1 MSDGFFPPNH
11 ETRLLTSLK
20 HIDAVVSQSLSQLG
34 SDQAESPFSEYVA
47 DGNALHQQAAA
58 EYLDRLRALM
68 CGFLNRHQIAI
79 PKGSSSAL
87 WGASTACLYAAVS
100 VEDLRGRSMRA
111 YGALSPAAS
120 DELDRFVTDLTDLLR
135 KMHKY
140 FAEASARTPTNPTP
154 APPGRET
161 T

>member
-20 HIDAVVSQSLSQLG
+20 HVDDVVSQALLRIG
-34 SDQAESPFSEYVA
+34 SGQAESPFSEYVA

-58 EYLDRLRALM
+58 EFLDRLRALM
-68 CGFLNRHQIAI
+68 GGFLNSHQIAI

-120 DELDRFVTDLTDLLR
+120 DELDRLANDLTELLR

-140 FAEASARTPTNPTP
+140 FAEASSGSSTNPTP
-154 APPGRET
+154 ASPG
-161 T
+161 